1 LRANLFND
9 HFTNI
14 HKIVPANND
23 LLYAENLAKLSNINS
38 FSLPFVAVD
47 YVETKLKLLDTTRQQ
62 ELIIQMPTT

>member
-1 LRANLFND
+1 
-9 HFTNI
+9 
-14 HKIVPANND
+14 VPANND